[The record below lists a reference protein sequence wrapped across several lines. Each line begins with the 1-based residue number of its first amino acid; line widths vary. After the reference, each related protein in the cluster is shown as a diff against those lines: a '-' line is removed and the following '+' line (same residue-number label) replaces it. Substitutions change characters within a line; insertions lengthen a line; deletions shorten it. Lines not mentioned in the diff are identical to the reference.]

1 MPAPPGARS
10 AAMAE
15 RTACSAASTS
25 AILAWSPGSVAAS
38 RSAYSVW
45 ARSSDRRWMSYH
57 RARAS
62 LVLRSPCAS
71 ATPIASCRAA
81 PLAYASMI
89 LDCQLAVAAERRRPD
104 WTIHVIRP
112 ARISTPSRIHSQSRF
127 VPEPEAA
134 VPGDV
139 ADVGAAAVAVAV
151 AVAVTVAVD
160 GTAVGVVAVS
170 VGVGVG
176 VGVEPAVA

>member
-10 AAMAE
+10 ASMAE

-25 AILAWSPGSVAAS
+25 AILAWAPGSGAAS

-45 ARSSDRRWMSYH
+45 GRSPARRWMSYH

-62 LVLRSPCAS
+62 LVPRSPCAS

-89 LDCQLAVAAERRRPD
+89 LDCQPAAVAERRRPD
-104 WTIHVIRP
+104 RAIHVIRP
-112 ARISTPSRIHSQSRF
+112 ARISTPSRIHSQSRL
-127 VPEPEAA
+127 VPESPEAA
-134 VPGDV
+134 ALGEEAGVLV
-139 ADVGAAAVAVAV
+139 AVDGAAVAV
-151 AVAVTVAVD
+151 AVAVTVV
-160 GTAVGVVAVS
+160 VS
-170 VGVGVG
+170 VGVGV
-176 VGVEPAVA
+176 